1 MLRRISFVLTCVA
14 LMFVGASTSA
24 VASPTTETRHQ
35 HKVVETFVDRLPMCG
50 GSGPRYTITTTANA
64 VEHVTEFP
72 DGRVHV
78 TFTQTGRFVAEPRRD
93 ANAPSYS
100 GKFTI
105 WGGFNQNKKT
115 ANGTFTFSIHATGS
129 DGSALKV
136 HFVDHFNERPDGTV
150 NQFFRC
156 H

>member
-1 MLRRISFVLTCVA
+1 MLRRISLVLTSVA
-14 LMFVGASTSA
+14 VLFVGTSPSA
-24 VASPTTETRHQ
+24 LASPTTETRHQ
-35 HKVVETFVDRLPMCG
+35 HKVVETFVDRLPVCG
-50 GSGPRYTITTTANA
+50 GAGPRYTITTTANA
-64 VEHVTEFP
+64 VEHVTEFT
-72 DGRVHV
+72 DGRVHF
-78 TFTQTGRFVAEPRRD
+78 TFTSTGRFVAEPLNN

-105 WGGFNQNKKT
+105 WAGFNQNKKT
-115 ANGTFTFSIHATGS
+115 ANGTFTFNIRGTGS
-129 DGSALKV
+129 DGSTFKV